1 MKKLKDKIA
10 IITGASSGIGRE
22 TAKLFAEEGA
32 IVLLVARNIERGKK
46 VERMIT
52 ENNGKAIFFQCD
64 IRDENEIN
72 KLKKEI
78 STLYN
83 KIDILFNNAGIFLTS
98 DLEDINYTDWNN
110 SMKTNVDGTLF
121 MIKMFMPM
129 LIASKGCII
138 NNASISGLQSWTSG
152 SKNYMYGLS
161 KAAVI
166 KLSNLCALNYAG
178 KVRVNCICPG
188 IVDTEIF
195 ENRDFSRFDNT
206 IPIGYIA
213 KPLDI
218 AKVVLF
224 LVSDDASYITG
235 AIIPIDGGMSL

>member
-98 DLEDINYTDWNN
+98 GLEDINYTDWNN